1 MSGFWSSLFGGSS
14 SNLNNDISQ
23 TGALSSYASGL
34 GQKNTTAGSNFF
46 QSLLSGD
53 PTKTSQVLAPEISNL
68 KTSVQSDQKK
78 GAQEGNR
85 SGGTAAANAYEKDKA
100 HSDITAATAKLTG
113 EAANTLLSSGQSLL
127 GTALGGYQENAA
139 LDHQRMEN
147 WANSIL
153 GRSITGGIS
162 AAETMGLGAA
172 GGALAGTGAGT
183 GANSALLAGLG
194 G

>member
-14 SNLNNDISQ
+14 SNLNNDISA
-23 TGALSSYASGL
+23 TSDLSSYASGL
-34 GQKNTTAGSNFF
+34 GKTNTTKGSTFF

-53 PTKTSQVLAPEISNL
+53 PTKTSQILAPEISNQ

-139 LDHQRMEN
+139 LDHQRMQN
-147 WANSIL
+147 WENSIL
-153 GRSITGGIS
+153 GKGITGAAAYGES
-162 AAETMGLGAA
+162 AGLGAIP
-172 GGALAGTGAGT
+172 GG
-183 GANSALLAGLG
+183 G
-194 G
+194 GGGGSFGMSGGDGDI